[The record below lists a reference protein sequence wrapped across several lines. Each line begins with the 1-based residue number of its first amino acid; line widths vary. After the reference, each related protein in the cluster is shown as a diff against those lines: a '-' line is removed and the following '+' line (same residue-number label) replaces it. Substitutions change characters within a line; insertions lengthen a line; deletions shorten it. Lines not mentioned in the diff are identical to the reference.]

1 MLILLLIAFFV
12 YRLINPSGAKSML
25 YDLKSFSNDKIGTHF
40 ALTGDVVELTW
51 TLVNM
56 TGDILEDTWTLQN
69 SWDDLFLEDSL
80 LLEETSQEEPVIDI
94 QTGADEQVPTTTAT
108 NTNTSTTNV
117 AKPKP
122 TTQPKSTTS
131 SNGLSNQD
139 LRDLKNLLENF
150 Q

>member
-25 YDLKSFSNDKIGTHF
+25 YDIKSFSNDKIGTHF

-51 TLVNM
+51 TLVDM

-80 LLEETSQEEPVIDI
+80 LLEETSQEDPVIDT
-94 QTGADEQVPTTTAT
+94 QTGTDEQVPTTT
-108 NTNTSTTNV
+108 TNTSTTNV
-117 AKPKP
+117 VKPSKP
-122 TTQPKSTTS
+122 TTTQPKSTTS
-131 SNGLSNQD
+131 SNELSNQD